1 MKKKS
6 RATIEDVAKLSGVS
20 KATVSKVLN
29 NSAKI
34 SKLVRKQVQE
44 AAEKLD
50 YRPSQIA
57 RSLKNK
63 ITKSIGL
70 ILPSITDPFFAEL
83 IRGVYSVAA
92 EKGYMMILCG
102 SEENIRAEFSY
113 IQILED
119 IWVDGMIF
127 SGIRGERDEDEQ
139 IRILHDKEIPMVLVD
154 REIEDYFANVVMID
168 DKQAAFKATKYCLEM
183 EHRKIGFIAAP
194 LNVKIFSKRL
204 EGYKKALQTFG
215 LDVDEK
221 LVQEGDLSPQSGEVV
236 ARYFLNCKQPPTA
249 IFAST
254 DMMAI
259 GALKEIQKSGLNVP
273 RDISLIGFDDIPL
286 VSLVTPS
293 LTTIH
298 APSYEIGVEATKL
311 LMREIEGKNT
321 LQ

>member
-92 EKGYMMILCG
+92 EKGYMIILCG

-113 IQILED
+113 IQMLED

-139 IRILHDKEIPMVLVD
+139 IRI
-154 REIEDYFANVVMID
+154 VMID

-183 EHRKIGFIAAP
+183 GHRKIGFIAAP

-215 LDVDEK
+215 LDVDKK
-221 LVQEGDLSPQSGEVV
+221 LIQEGDLSPQSGEIAV
-236 ARYFLNCKQPPTA
+236 RYFLNCKQSPTA

-286 VSLVTPS
+286 VSLITPS

-321 LQ
+321 LQQKIILDTKLIVRDSTSKLKT